1 MGQSAQIL
9 MSDIVLKAKSSCET
23 SGHKVS
29 GRFADVGKTL
39 SSNDCVGLVIMG
51 VPGISQLVK

>member
-9 MSDIVLKAKSSCET
+9 MSDIISKAKSTCET
-23 SGHKVS
+23 SFHNVS
-29 GRFADVGKTL
+29 GRLADVGKTF